1 MVIDTDCIDS
11 CKSNCH
17 TIMTTTVKG
26 LWHSSRMTFTIP
38 DRFSRPVLR
47 ASCVFVDSSLT
58 TSRRLSDGCFPLREI
73 ILLYFFYATVV
84 PLVYGQFE
92 IFQSIQMSEFPMIR
106 EVVHGLNIFE
116 ACLQI
121 TALTYQHT
129 NIRSPVI
136 MTIIF
141 KSKFRLKFY
150 YVVFPWKAHRRVTI

>member
-1 MVIDTDCIDS
+1 
-11 CKSNCH
+11 
-17 TIMTTTVKG
+17 
-26 LWHSSRMTFTIP
+26 
-38 DRFSRPVLR
+38 
-47 ASCVFVDSSLT
+47 
-58 TSRRLSDGCFPLREI
+58 
-73 ILLYFFYATVV
+73 VV
-84 PLVYGQFE
+84 PLVYGRFE

-150 YVVFPWKAHRRVTI
+150 YVVFP